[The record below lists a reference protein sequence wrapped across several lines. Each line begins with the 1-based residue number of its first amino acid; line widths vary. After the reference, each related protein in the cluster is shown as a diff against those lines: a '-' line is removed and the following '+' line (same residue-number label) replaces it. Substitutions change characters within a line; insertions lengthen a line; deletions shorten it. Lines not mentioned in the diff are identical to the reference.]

1 MSADVCDVPPRQ
13 QGLGHWTLGVSR
25 RSWGDLSGEAPAQ
38 SSRME
43 RVLRSVKTEG
53 TSRVAVERSDATVQP
68 EVTSLMAVERC
79 DATVKREGVS
89 DATEKAEVTSL
100 LAVERSDATVKREG
114 APFVA
119 MEGNGS
125 KSRVPFAASRLS
137 STSSANALH
146 VSQTPVRNGT
156 CAAQVPMPTPPPRTN
171 NRTPLRRHLLSQD
184 SSPGAWTPV
193 SPIQGSA
200 VCLNRHLGHGEI
212 EVPMMAL
219 LSDRSDSGID
229 DTLDLSE
236 VLAAQPLGMLPM
248 T

>member
-1 MSADVCDVPPRQ
+1 
-13 QGLGHWTLGVSR
+13 
-25 RSWGDLSGEAPAQ
+25 
-38 SSRME
+38 
-43 RVLRSVKTEG
+43 VKTEG

-79 DATVKREGVS
+79 DATVKREG
-89 DATEKAEVTSL
+89 ASL
-100 LAVERSDATVKREG
+100 
-114 APFVA
+114 VA

-156 CAAQVPMPTPPPRTN
+156 CAAQVPMPTPPPRSN

-200 VCLNRHLGHGEI
+200 VCLNRHIGHGEI